1 MGDSSEKQPKKN
13 AGSEQKTSFWQ
24 GVKAEYRKITWPDK
38 ESTLKQSV
46 VVTVISIVLGLI
58 IAVIDY
64 AAKYG
69 VNFLTTLSF

>member
-13 AGSEQKTSFWQ
+13 AGNEHKTSFWQ
-24 GVKAEYRKITWPDK
+24 GIKAEYRKITWPDK